1 MHILTGKFHL
11 ILRANYV
18 LRAMMVPKGT
28 KKIEFKFEPQ
38 TFKIGEVVSLSSSIL
53 ILLLLSL
60 VTYREL
66 KS

>member
-1 MHILTGKFHL
+1 
-11 ILRANYV
+11 
-18 LRAMMVPKGT
+18 MVPKGT

-53 ILLLLSL
+53 ILLLLSF